1 MKHHL
6 FCLRHFNDVDN
17 IAPAI
22 YFLLKNRKIRVTVLA
37 YSLDFAYSDDQSL
50 NFLQQTF
57 PDRFRVIGI
66 AQLFGKT
73 SNLAV
78 RKSFGTKVL
87 SRLRLRKSMPTFAEA
102 VKAPEKDS
110 PLARGVSGIFSTW
123 GPVKRVVFDQNR
135 TPEISGL
142 LDALRSCGVTEV
154 VSLPVSP
161 WPNYN
166 VMRQVD
172 FINLDGEVFRQKH
185 DYSGFDEIGQTDR
198 HYSDS
203 LEEFFSHIGGS
214 NPLHGKVR
222 ILGSLRY
229 SNEWLNIRA
238 SYMPTPHDL
247 PDSGRRKILVI
258 PSHPKNNSFWDEYLR
273 TLAFISQF
281 ENFDI
286 IVKPHTRYGH
296 QGSGFPPNVT
306 FTPTMDTSALIDW
319 ADVVL
324 FWASSAA
331 LEGFQKRKTMVCL
344 DFLNGNRSFFALHQA
359 GIICTSRDDLIPL
372 LTNQEWNAGIL
383 KKAEAGTKKLIDD
396 VIYNGH
402 EESLIDRYLAFIEG
416 SQPLTNR
423 QKPGNKPAA
432 TEKTT

>member
-1 MKHHL
+1 MDFKKVCVYKV
-6 FCLRHFNDVDN
+6 FIKGRIKDIGDVDGDGP
-17 IAPAI
+17 IKIILA
-22 YFLLKNRKIRVTVLA
+22 KNKRRVWREIR
-37 YSLDFAYSDDQSL
+37 
-50 NFLQQTF
+50 
-57 PDRFRVIGI
+57 I
-66 AQLFGKT
+66 
-73 SNLAV
+73 
-78 RKSFGTKVL
+78 
-87 SRLRLRKSMPTFAEA
+87 
-102 VKAPEKDS
+102 
-110 PLARGVSGIFSTW
+110 IF
-123 GPVKRVVFDQNR
+123 V
-135 TPEISGL
+135 
-142 LDALRSCGVTEV
+142 
-154 VSLPVSP
+154 
-161 WPNYN
+161 
-166 VMRQVD
+166 VD
-172 FINLDGEVFRQKH
+172 FCICNVDKNVVDGN
-185 DYSGFDEIGQTDR
+185 Y
-198 HYSDS
+198 
-203 LEEFFSHIGGS
+203 L
-214 NPLHGKVR
+214 
-222 ILGSLRY
+222 
-229 SNEWLNIRA
+229 A
-238 SYMPTPHDL
+238 
-247 PDSGRRKILVI
+247 LVL
-258 PSHPKNNSFWDEYLR
+258 K
-273 TLAFISQF
+273 F